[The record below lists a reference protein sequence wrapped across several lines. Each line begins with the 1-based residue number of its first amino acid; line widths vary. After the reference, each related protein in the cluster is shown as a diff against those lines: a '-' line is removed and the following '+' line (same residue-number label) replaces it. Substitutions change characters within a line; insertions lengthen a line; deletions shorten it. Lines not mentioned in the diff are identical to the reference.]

1 MNTRHTSGA
10 VLATLTALTGLLLS
24 ACSDDST
31 PSTSEQSPTSSESSS
46 ADPSTAAPSTT
57 DETSD
62 YRLLGPTSQANLEP
76 GRWAVTA
83 AGQHGAPLAVLDLP
97 EGLNGG
103 SEFIWTVGG
112 APENDGWIFGYYT
125 VGATYPNPCTR
136 AGAQFDPEEVDFPD
150 HWVDALQAQRH
161 TTTGSQ
167 PVPVTLGGYD
177 GLYVELKLD
186 AEKKLDFSTCREDQI
201 TIFES
206 TRKGRNHS
214 IATPD
219 TVERYWLL
227 DVDGERIVLTGAV
240 TPETTDS
247 QFEQLTEIVE
257 SVQFVRS

>member
-1 MNTRHTSGA
+1 MNTRHTSRA
-10 VLATLTALTGLLLS
+10 VLATLTALMLS

-46 ADPSTAAPSTT
+46 ADQSTAAPSTA

-62 YRLLGPTSQANLEP
+62 YRLLGSTSQANLEP

-83 AGQHGAPLAVLDLP
+83 AGKHGAPLAVLDLP

-103 SEFIWTVGG
+103 SEFLWTVGG

-136 AGAQFDPEEVDFPD
+136 AGGQFDPEEVDFPD

-161 TTTGSQ
+161 TSTSR
-167 PVPVTLGGYD
+167 PVAVTLGGYD
-177 GLYVELKLD
+177 GIYVELKLD
-186 AEKKLDFSTCREDQI
+186 APKKLDFSTCREEQI
-201 TIFES
+201 TIFE
-206 TRKGRNHS
+206 TTTGRNHW

-227 DVDGERIVLTGAV
+227 DVEGERIVLTGAV

-247 QFEQLTEIVE
+247 QYDQLTEVVE
-257 SVQFVRS
+257 SVQFLRS